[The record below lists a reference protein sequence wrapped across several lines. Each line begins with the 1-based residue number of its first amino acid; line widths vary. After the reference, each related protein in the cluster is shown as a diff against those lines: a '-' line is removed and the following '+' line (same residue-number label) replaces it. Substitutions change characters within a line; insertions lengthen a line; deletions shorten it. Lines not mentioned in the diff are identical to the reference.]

1 VATPHINSNM
11 EDIAN
16 VVLMP
21 GDPLRAKYIADNFLK
36 DVKLVNSIRN
46 MTAYTGFYKGK
57 KVTVF
62 PSGMGIPSIGIYAYE
77 LYKFYNVD
85 TIIRVGSCG
94 TYKKDLNLFDIILV
108 DKSYSESNF
117 AKTYLGIDTSE
128 AKGCDELNNKIKETA
143 LTLNKKVEIGN
154 VYCSEAFYSL
164 VENESSLIEDKNC
177 LAVEMESYALFH
189 IAKSLGK
196 KASTVLTVSD
206 SLVTKEETT
215 SLEREQGFSDMI
227 LLTLES
233 II

>member
-1 VATPHINSNM
+1 MATPHISSNM
-11 EDIAN
+11 EDIAD

-21 GDPLRAKYIADNFLK
+21 GDPLRAKYIADHFLK
-36 DVKLVNSIRN
+36 DVKLVNSVRN
-46 MTAYTGFYKGK
+46 MTAYTGFYKDK
-57 KVTVF
+57 KVTIF

-94 TYKKDLNLFDIILV
+94 TYKEDLNLFDVILV

-117 AKTYLGIDTSE
+117 AKTYLGIDINE
-128 AKGCDELNNKIKETA
+128 AKGSEEVNNKIKETS

-164 VENESSLIEDKNC
+164 VEKESNLIKDKNC

-189 IAKSLGK
+189 IANSLNK

-215 SLEREQGFSDMI
+215 SLQREQGFNDMI